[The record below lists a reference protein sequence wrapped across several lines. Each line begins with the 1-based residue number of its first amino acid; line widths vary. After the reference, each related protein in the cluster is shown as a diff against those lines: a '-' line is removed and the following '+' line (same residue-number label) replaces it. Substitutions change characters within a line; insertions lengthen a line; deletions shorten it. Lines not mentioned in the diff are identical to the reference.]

1 MNPLA
6 AAVVVVV
13 VVAVAA
19 IAGLLWKR
27 RDGRVRTIE
36 SERVAPLDLGYDA
49 AAFGDSATLVQFSTE
64 MCARCPSVRRL
75 LTGLAAAEGIEHVEV
90 DLTHRPDLASR
101 FHVLQTPTTLLL
113 DRSGS
118 LRARIG
124 GVPRRDELEA
134 EIARVTERVAA

>member
-1 MNPLA
+1 MNPLV

-19 IAGLLWKR
+19 IAGLLWRR

-36 SERVAPLDLGYDA
+36 PDRVSPLELGYDT
-49 AAFGDSATLVQFSTE
+49 AAFGDRATLVQFSTE

-75 LTGLAAAEGIEHVEV
+75 LTGFAAAEGVGHVEV

-113 DRSGS
+113 DGSGI

-124 GVPRRDELEA
+124 GMPRRDDLEA
-134 EIARVTERVAA
+134 EIARVTEGADA